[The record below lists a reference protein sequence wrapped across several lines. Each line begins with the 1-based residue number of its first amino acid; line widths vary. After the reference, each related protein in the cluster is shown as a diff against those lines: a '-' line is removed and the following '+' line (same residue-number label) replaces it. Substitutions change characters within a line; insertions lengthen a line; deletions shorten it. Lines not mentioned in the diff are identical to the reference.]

1 MSLWPFDY
9 SWTLIYFTRKG
20 HGMEISC
27 PILIV
32 YVCVPIVPQHVVVVT
47 HHGRKLS
54 GRTARQI
61 RQDQIE
67 YENR

>member
-1 MSLWPFDY
+1 
-9 SWTLIYFTRKG
+9 
-20 HGMEISC
+20 MEISC

-32 YVCVPIVPQHVVVVT
+32 YVCVSIVPQHVVVVI

-54 GRTARQI
+54 ERIARQI

>member
-1 MSLWPFDY
+1 
-9 SWTLIYFTRKG
+9 
-20 HGMEISC
+20 
-27 PILIV
+27 
-32 YVCVPIVPQHVVVVT
+32 VVVT

-54 GRTARQI
+54 ERIARQI

>member
-1 MSLWPFDY
+1 M
-9 SWTLIYFTRKG
+9 YFTRKG

-32 YVCVPIVPQHVVVVT
+32 YVCVSIVPQHVVVVI

-54 GRTARQI
+54 ERIARQI